1 VNVARGVRIRAFTWA
16 VSCFTSGIARLPA
29 PTAASPR
36 AVKSI
41 ASWRQAATIGPT
53 AAVGTM
59 PQAACAWASAA
70 SKSSMP
76 CTRCASLNQSVS
88 GLLRSIGV
96 NKLILAP

>member
-1 VNVARGVRIRAFTWA
+1 VSMASPLVKQLTAQVKARDPDAARYVHWGA
-16 VSCFTSGIARLPA
+16 TSQDAIDTGP
-29 PTAASPR
+29 ASPR

-70 SKSSMP
+70 SKSS
-76 CTRCASLNQSVS
+76 
-88 GLLRSIGV
+88 IGQGIA
-96 NKLILAP
+96 LIIERV